1 MKRLDRKATMSLLTI
16 LLVASAFTVGCSK
29 SMGSSNN
36 NNGNSNNLVLSTT
49 GAASPTQTVLN
60 GTGGS
65 QAPLTLTSKSA
76 LDSYTGWVTN
86 SPSNESI
93 AVNLQELATRSNG
106 AGGTDYEFGG
116 AVSIA
121 FTDSGSTYIDTFSSH
136 LQGAPN
142 TVNSDVQNNEYN
154 LVSTQYPGIVQT
166 ATYSPGYHGFFQGTT
181 YCDGYPMAPGQYCPG
196 QVFGGSVILV
206 LNQMGFNADGEGA
219 TTGSGSIW
227 FYNFTAGNGTGPI
240 PGTSCWFITLGPYQ
254 CGSFFNGGD
263 SIQTKSSLNP
273 TVTYLP
279 NSSTITY
286 TELGTFTGLDL
297 NGAFNNQLQ

>member
-1 MKRLDRKATMSLLTI
+1 MKRLDRKTTISLLTL

-29 SMGSSNN
+29 GMGSSNN
-36 NNGNSNNLVLSTT
+36 NNSGNNNPVLSIT
-49 GAASPTQTVLN
+49 GSVSPIQTVLN

-65 QAPLTLTSKSA
+65 QASLTLINKSA
-76 LDSYTGWVTN
+76 LDSYTGWITN
-86 SPSNESI
+86 SPTNESVAI
-93 AVNLQELATRSNG
+93 NLQELATRSNG

-116 AVSIA
+116 AVSVA
-121 FTDSGSTYIDTFSSH
+121 FTDSGNTYIDTFSSH

-142 TVNSDVQNNEYN
+142 TVDSDVQNNEYN
-154 LVSTQYPGIVQT
+154 LVSTQYPDIVKT
-166 ATYSPGYHGFFQGTT
+166 APYSPGYHGFFQGAT
-181 YCDGYPMAPGQYCPG
+181 YCDGYPMSPGQYCPG

-206 LNQMGFNADGEGA
+206 LNQMSFNADGEGA

-254 CGSFFNGGD
+254 CGSFFSGG
-263 SIQTKSSLNP
+263 SIQTKSSLIPANGAA
-273 TVTYLP
+273 
-279 NSSTITY
+279 Y